1 MLTYEQYKAKHE
13 WATRNI
19 DTFERRLAD
28 GQARLEATH
37 GELRIA
43 TDEHTTASAKC
54 LQKPTDQV
62 TPDEWAKFDS
72 TLHRVTDLRG
82 QCDAIEQDNS
92 VSEKGLDNARQF
104 RTELEG
110 QYPEHH
116 EQHVS
121 EQRVNVPEAPADTSE
136 MSPGGK
142 RMQAYAGVMAVAVN
156 LNTAAPDLPSS
167 VETVRA
173 VDPAAYEKQ
182 ELKELEFDNLPSS
195 MRDRIRE
202 ESKPVESPL
211 YEQGPPQQPQMAA
224 WNDPRLSYN
233 VPLPQEYG
241 SPSTPGQQVTQQPLD
256 GPKDNEIPQATSKT
270 PETPLL
276 TYDKT
281 DQKLL
286 TYDGP
291 KETPL
296 LTYDKANQKQL
307 TYDEP
312 KLITDQRT
320 GSDTLK
326 NESTP
331 PGTSTLTNT
340 GPASSPPA
348 PADNVPTSAPAPP
361 AQQPPGPTL

>member
-13 WATRNI
+13 WATQNI
-19 DTFERRLAD
+19 DTFEGRLAD
-28 GQARLEATH
+28 GRVRLEATH
-37 GELRIA
+37 GELKIA
-43 TDEHTTASAKC
+43 SDEHTTASANC

-62 TPDEWAKFDS
+62 TPAEWAKFDS
-72 TLHRVTDLRG
+72 TYQRVTDLRG

-92 VSEKGLDNARQF
+92 VSEKGLDSARQF
-104 RTELEG
+104 RNEMES
-110 QYPEHH
+110 QYPDHH

-121 EQRVNVPEAPADTSE
+121 EQLVNAQEVPNPSE
-136 MSPGGK
+136 MSPAGK
-142 RMQAYAGVMAVAVN
+142 GFQAYAGMMAVAVN
-156 LNTAAPDLPSS
+156 LNTAAPDLPSN

-202 ESKPVESPL
+202 ESKPIESP
-211 YEQGPPQQPQMAA
+211 
-224 WNDPRLSYN
+224 N

-241 SPSTPGQQVTQQPLD
+241 SLSTPGQQTPQPPLE
-256 GPKDNEIPQATSKT
+256 GPKDAEIPQATSKF

-276 TYDKT
+276 TYDKA

-291 KETPL
+291 KDTPV
-296 LTYDKANQKQL
+296 LTYDKADQKQL

-312 KLITDQRT
+312 KPIIDQRT
-320 GSDTLK
+320 ASDTPK
-326 NESTP
+326 NDSIQ
-331 PGTSTLTNT
+331 PGSATLTNT
-340 GPASSPPA
+340 RPASSPPA
-348 PADNVPTSAPAPP
+348 PADTVPTSAPAPP
-361 AQQPPGPTL
+361 AQQPQGPTL